1 MDNINWFLWKCSIW
15 HLSLTIIAG
24 QRATLWKARIR
35 EERECGIWRER
46 ENCLSILIP
55 KVRGNNFGML
65 ECCNENWPRAMFRF
79 SDYLTRFWQQLRDCH
94 APGPYFSFVLATVRH
109 LAKQTRNVASVVA
122 KAFSRLPFS
131 LWTIRFQRGLHFVF
145 ISPITVTDMWP
156 RHTHTPL
163 ADLTLCLAEF
173 ERAVQ

>member
-15 HLSLTIIAG
+15 HLSLTIIAE
-24 QRATLWKARIR
+24 QTVTLWKARRR
-35 EERECGIWRER
+35 EERECGKWRER
-46 ENCLSILIP
+46 ERTVCQYWSRKLLSP
-55 KVRGNNFGML
+55 TWNVVMKTDQGQ
-65 ECCNENWPRAMFRF
+65 C

-109 LAKQTRNVASVVA
+109 LAKQTRNAANVVA

-131 LWTIRFQRGLHFVF
+131 LWIIRFQRGLHFVF
-145 ISPITVTDMWP
+145 VSPITVTDMWP

-163 ADLTLCLAEF
+163 ADLTSCLAKF
-173 ERAVQ
+173 ERVVQ

>member
-15 HLSLTIIAG
+15 HLSLTIITV
-24 QRATLWKARIR
+24 QRVTLWKARRR

-46 ENCLSILIP
+46 KLCVNTDPESCCP
-55 KVRGNNFGML
+55 YVA
-65 ECCNENWPRAMFRF
+65 CCNENWPRAMFRF

-109 LAKQTRNVASVVA
+109 LAKQTRNVANVVA

-131 LWTIRFQRGLHFVF
+131 LWIIRFQRGLHFVF

-163 ADLTLCLAEF
+163 ADLTSCLAKF
-173 ERAVQ
+173 ERVVQ